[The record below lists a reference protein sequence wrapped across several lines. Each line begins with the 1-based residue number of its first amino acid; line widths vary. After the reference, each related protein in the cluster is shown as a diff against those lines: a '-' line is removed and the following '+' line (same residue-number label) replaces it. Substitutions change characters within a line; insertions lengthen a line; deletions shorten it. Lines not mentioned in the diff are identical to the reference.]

1 VTYQYQNYLPKSDAV
16 KIEIAIT
23 RPDGT
28 VVRLVCDSFDYI
40 EVEKFME
47 PQYIHQDMFD
57 PWSPRYMQPPRT
69 ARLVFTI
76 DRPRTWTV
84 YSPHI
89 EQPSID
95 DGTVVEEA
103 SE

>member
-1 VTYQYQNYLPKSDAV
+1 VTYQYQNYLPKSDAI

-47 PQYIHQDMFD
+47 PQYFPD
-57 PWSPRYMQPPRT
+57 PYRFQAPPLI
-69 ARLVFTI
+69 ASLVFTVA
-76 DRPRTWTV
+76 RPRTWMV
-84 YSPHI
+84 YAPHI
-89 EQPSID
+89 EPPAID

>member
-1 VTYQYQNYLPKSDAV
+1 VPASEAV
-16 KIEIAIT
+16 KVEIVIT
-23 RPDGT
+23 RPNGD

-47 PQYIHQDMFD
+47 PEYYPYPDLYSRPHTVPQV
-57 PWSPRYMQPPRT
+57 
-69 ARLVFTI
+69 ARLCFNI
-76 DRPRTWTV
+76 ERPRTWMV

-95 DGTVVEEA
+95 DGTVVEEDV
-103 SE
+103 EK